1 MPKIVTSAYTD
12 FIYFMPFTTDKTEGV
27 FAKPGTR
34 TMFNDCRREAA
45 LEAGADM
52 ELAENLAALKILQ
65 KCITD
70 WKGFYAPNG
79 DEIPYRPEVL
89 KDLWENDT
97 AMFTNIFVRHREIA
111 RMGELADEK
120 N

>member
-1 MPKIVTSAYTD
+1 MPRIVTNAYVD
-12 FIYFMPFTTDKTEGV
+12 AVYFMPFTADKSEGV

-34 TMFNDCRREAA
+34 TMYNDCRREAA

-52 ELAENLAALKILQ
+52 DLAESLAALKILQ
-65 KCITD
+65 KCITN
-70 WKGFYAPNG
+70 WKGFYNTEG

-97 AMFTNIFVRHREIA
+97 AMFSSIFVRHREIA